1 MDGTK
6 DTRHGIEDTDPH
18 MGMVEREKDAEH
30 RTQRIQDTG
39 DTQGMYTHAYR
50 NKEDAKQRL
59 QKRCSTVRT
68 VKKRDSK
75 AWDVVEKEAKLDHE
89 LDLQV
94 EVHMRIPLQELINLI
109 LR

>member
-18 MGMVEREKDAEH
+18 MGMLEREKDAEH
-30 RTQRIQDTG
+30 RTQRMQDTG

-68 VKKRDSK
+68 VKREIGRRGDTVKGKSGQTCK
-75 AWDVVEKEAKLDHE
+75 
-89 LDLQV
+89 
-94 EVHMRIPLQELINLI
+94 N
-109 LR
+109 

>member
-30 RTQRIQDTG
+30 RTQRMQDTG

-59 QKRCSTVRT
+59 QKRCSIVRR
-68 VKKRDSK
+68 VKKRDRK
-75 AWDVVEKEAKLDHE
+75 AQGHCKRKKWTNVQKLNFE
-89 LDLQV
+89 TN
-94 EVHMRIPLQELINLI
+94 RKPSNLS
-109 LR
+109 LS